1 MQIQHAIHLVREA
14 CAIRHLSLKT
24 EKSYTHWL
32 RHYGLFL
39 RDPGLKSQ
47 TTERKME
54 AFLTRLAHHGVS
66 AGDRRREG
74 RWSAQDTAESP
85 LSVERRSAAAV
96 RLHRFIILC
105 RPVVL
110 QFRSLVEY
118 SGFP

>member
-54 AFLTRLAHHGVS
+54 AFLTRLAHRGVS
-66 AGDRRREG
+66 AGTQNQAFNAILFFYRSSRSNSG
-74 RWSAQDTAESP
+74 R
-85 LSVERRSAAAV
+85 
-96 RLHRFIILC
+96 
-105 RPVVL
+105 
-110 QFRSLVEY
+110 
-118 SGFP
+118 